1 MCGLDWRIILCAGQ
15 LLRLRNIDRLF
26 FCVGCFGVGCHILT
40 FGSGRCCADRYRVR
54 PSVVREGAVRP
65 PCAIGGVGAINF
77 AMFAS
82 SSIAIRRA
90 SLLRIPR
97 RHLAD
102 DSSNYYGPGGLSA
115 RQIMDAVQSHDAE
128 RSCCCT
134 AITSTKATHRNH
146 PFPRLSPKPKLKTVL
161 KELRRILVSNAID
174 VSDCFERSDLV
185 ARART
190 HLLKR

>member
-1 MCGLDWRIILCAGQ
+1 M
-15 LLRLRNIDRLF
+15 
-26 FCVGCFGVGCHILT
+26 V
-40 FGSGRCCADRYRVR
+40 RVQ
-54 PSVVREGAVRP
+54 SVRRARSE
-65 PCAIGGVGAINF
+65 GVGALNF

-82 SSIAIRRA
+82 SNISIRRA

-115 RQIMDAVQSHDAE
+115 RQIMDAVQKS
-128 RSCCCT
+128 
-134 AITSTKATHRNH
+134 
-146 PFPRLSPKPKLKTVL
+146 RLKEAAAARQSPPPKPPPKSSISAALTEAEIEKQSS